1 MAKKNEKMKEVVEA
15 GNPKLCQ
22 RVLADGEIS
31 LYLEFYRGRTESPR
45 LNKEGEQMY
54 YPEGS
59 KLAGKPMMIV
69 KHSRSKENLG
79 LYLKANPRTP
89 QERQQNKDT
98 LTIAK
103 EIRFKRSSEF
113 MQDRYGYAVTKKTEN
128 IISFFDEYVAGYKKK
143 DLRNIRL
150 AVNRF
155 KTFLR
160 ECYPHTAVRKS
171 SVEVERIRHEW
182 KEAHKGIYGKHDIN
196 ENEFFNYYL
205 THNQF
210 TPDMVKSFVEYLKE
224 NSQGGGAATAFER
237 FKKIVRHAVSR
248 GVIKN
253 DVCADIVCR
262 RGDNFEKDVL
272 SEDEIGK
279 LIATHYD
286 GENPVIRRAFIF
298 SLYTGIRF
306 CDIKELT
313 FENVDYANKRLE
325 FEQAKTKGHSR
336 KSRVS
341 IPLRDDLLCLIGMP
355 HRSKKERI
363 FNLPSHTMCLKA
375 LRHWTA
381 RAGIEK
387 HITWHC
393 ARHSFATNILTNGAN
408 VKVVADLL
416 GHSGLSYVER
426 YTRAI
431 DAKKQ
436 EAINSLPT
444 IKF

>member
-1 MAKKNEKMKEVVEA
+1 MAKKNEKIKEVIEA

-22 RVLADGEIS
+22 RVLANGEIS
-31 LYLEFYRGRTESPR
+31 LFLEFYRGRSESPR
-45 LNKEGEQMY
+45 LDAEGNPMF

-89 QERQQNKDT
+89 QERQRNKDT

-103 EIRFKRSSEF
+103 EIKFKRSQEF
-113 MQDRYGYAVTKKTEN
+113 LQDRSGYSITKKTEN
-128 IISFFDEYVAGYKKK
+128 IIAFFDEYTSEYKNK
-143 DLRNIRL
+143 DVRNIRL
-150 AVNRF
+150 AINRF
-155 KTFLR
+155 KSFLR
-160 ECYPHTAVRKS
+160 LYYPHTATRKPS
-171 SVEVERIRHEW
+171 NEIEQIKRDR
-182 KEAHKGIYGKHDIN
+182 KRAYKGINGKHEVN
-196 ENEFFNYYL
+196 ENEFYNFRL
-205 THNQF
+205 SPAQF
-210 TPDMVKSFVEYLKE
+210 TPDLVQKFIVHLRE
-224 NSQGGGAATAFER
+224 NSKGSGAATAFER
-237 FKKIVRHAVSR
+237 FKKIVKYATAK
-248 GVIKN
+248 GVLKVNI
-253 DVCADIVCR
+253 CADMVCKR
-262 RGDNFEKDVL
+262 SKSFDKDIL
-272 SEDEIGK
+272 SAEEIRQ
-279 LIATHYD
+279 LISTHYD
-286 GENPVIRRAFIF
+286 KESPTIRRAFIF

-313 FENVDYANKRLE
+313 FENVDFANNRLE
-325 FEQAKTKGHSR
+325 FEQAKTKGHSEN
-336 KSRVS
+336 SRVT
-341 IPLRDDLLCLIGMP
+341 IPLRDDLLVLIGKP
-355 HRSKKERI
+355 QKSKKERI
-363 FNLPSHTMCLKA
+363 FDLPSHTMCLKA

-431 DAKKQ
+431 DSKKQ
-436 EAINSLPT
+436 EAINSLPI